1 MQAFAVII
9 VIRGTRI
16 MANFAGVQLHGTMRR
31 MACMTMMMAAIVTG
45 LCACTEKTEITT
57 DMNGS
62 GATDNDNFQIRM
74 TKSVPAQYFSEATE
88 QGQVVR
94 IEYDSRD
101 YTCDNHP
108 ATRKPAYVYLP
119 YGYDE
124 SRSYDVIYLMHGW
137 TCRAE
142 DTFETLGGVQKN
154 ILDWMIQQGD
164 CRP

>member
-57 DMNGS
+57 DMNGN

-74 TKSVPAQYFSEATE
+74 TKSVPSPIFFGSNRLCVLTE
-88 QGQVVR
+88 HPR
-94 IEYDSRD
+94 IGISR
-101 YTCDNHP
+101 
-108 ATRKPAYVYLP
+108 R
-119 YGYDE
+119 
-124 SRSYDVIYLMHGW
+124 RM
-137 TCRAE
+137 
-142 DTFETLGGVQKN
+142 
-154 ILDWMIQQGD
+154 
-164 CRP
+164 

>member
-31 MACMTMMMAAIVTG
+31 MACITMMMAAIVTG

-74 TKSVPAQYFSEATE
+74 TKSVPQPNIFRKQPSVCSYRTSTHRHFSEAN
-88 QGQVVR
+88 VR
-94 IEYDSRD
+94 
-101 YTCDNHP
+101 
-108 ATRKPAYVYLP
+108 L
-119 YGYDE
+119 
-124 SRSYDVIYLMHGW
+124 
-137 TCRAE
+137 
-142 DTFETLGGVQKN
+142 
-154 ILDWMIQQGD
+154 
-164 CRP
+164 